1 MKKGLF
7 LSLLLIGFTTLL
19 LSCGSSLQNAGDID
33 KALDALEQTVQE
45 SEKISKD
52 IANGDFEA
60 ITKVA
65 ELAVKYQ
72 EHYTALQGAESKM
85 TPEQKERLESLIKR
99 FNAEGDTVGEGEGE
113 ENDFGLDEITVE
125 DEPEAVE
132 EEQN

>member
-45 SEKISKD
+45 SENISKD

-99 FNAEGDTVGEGEGE
+99 FNAEGDTAGEGE
-113 ENDFGLDEITVE
+113 ENDFGLDDITIE
-125 DEPEAVE
+125 DDPEAVE
-132 EEQN
+132 EDQN